1 MSAAFNYDANL
12 AKVLNDPERLKQ
24 RYDPYEDPDNYTT
37 GESEVLTPIQYLER
51 GHAVIEANRIA
62 INNTPHQDVA
72 YPDWNIRYVNVD
84 GGHTLGISEF
94 FSRYGMETA
103 LTELGVEYEGNYWSS
118 YNFSSKEVVNPANK
132 EKYQDLRSVNVAAIF
147 ASAKFGNIFTLN
159 QWADAD
165 FDNPDMYTPRLY
177 NSELLFQAWR
187 DACYTYVSP
196 TGGDV
201 EIEHPLQMQKLK
213 YVIIAPISNAGTYA
227 TICDAL
233 KIKGL
238 SIEDNQFNMVTFSCN
253 NISTASAEFA
263 MLMGTT
269 NARPVVRML
278 ADHVKSLGAKRVVN
292 IHAWLSMPEFEC
304 PMLVFELA
312 GEDPPAPA
320 PTPAPTPAPA
330 PKPKKFS
337 RKIST
342 KVQNLM
348 KKFQG

>member
-12 AKVLNDPERLKQ
+12 ANVLNDPERLKQ

-37 GESEVLTPIQYLER
+37 GESEVLTPIEYLER
-51 GHAVIEANRIA
+51 GHAVLEANRIA

-72 YPDWNIRYVNVD
+72 YPDWNIRY
-84 GGHTLGISEF
+84 
-94 FSRYGMETA
+94 GMETV
-103 LTELGVEYEGNYWSS
+103 LTELGVEYEGNYWSRYS
-118 YNFSSKEVVNPANK
+118 LSSKEVVNPANK
-132 EKYQDLRSVNVAAIF
+132 EKYQYLWSANVAEIY
-147 ASAKFGNIFTLN
+147 ASAKFGTFFTLN

-165 FDNPDMYTPRLY
+165 LDNPDMYTPRLW

-201 EIEHPLQMQKLK
+201 EIMHPLQMQKLK
-213 YVIIAPISNAGTYA
+213 YVIIAPISNVGTYT

-238 SIEDNQFNMVTFSCN
+238 SIADNKYNMVTFSCN
-253 NISTASAEFA
+253 DISTASAEFA

-278 ADHVKSLGAKRVVN
+278 ADHVESLGAKRVVK
-292 IHAWLSMPEFEC
+292 IHAWLSMPQFEC

-312 GEDPPAPA
+312 GEDPPAP
-320 PTPAPTPAPA
+320 TPAPTPAP
-330 PKPKKFS
+330 KPMKIS
-337 RKIST
+337 RKIGT
-342 KVQNLM
+342 KVQSLM
-348 KKFQG
+348 KKFQN

>member
-37 GESEVLTPIQYLER
+37 GESEVLAPIEYLKR
-51 GHAVIEANRIA
+51 GHAVLEANRIA

-72 YPDWNIRYVNVD
+72 YPNWNI
-84 GGHTLGISEF
+84 
-94 FSRYGMETA
+94 RYGMETV
-103 LTELGVEYEGNYWSS
+103 LPELGVEYEGNYWSR

-132 EKYQDLRSVNVAAIF
+132 EKYQDLRSINVAEIY
-147 ASAKFGNIFTLN
+147 ASAKFGNIFTPN

-165 FDNPDMYTPRLY
+165 FDNPDMYTPRLW

-201 EIEHPLQMQKLK
+201 EIIHRLQMQKLK
-213 YVIIAPISNAGTYA
+213 YVIIAPISNAGTYT

-238 SIEDNQFNMVTFSCN
+238 SIADNKYNMVTFSCN
-253 NISTASAEFA
+253 DISTASAEFA

-269 NARPVVRML
+269 NARPVARML
-278 ADHVKSLGAKRVVN
+278 ADHVVSLGAKRVVK

-312 GEDPPAPA
+312 GEDPPAPTPI
-320 PTPAPTPAPA
+320 PTPAP
-330 PKPKKFS
+330 KPMKIS

-348 KKFQG
+348 KKFQH